1 MDTPPTGWMRA
12 TSQHSLRVHAVRLRL
27 AVVVHVCEVLWLHA
41 ACDLKSTATCRTSS
55 GAPGG
60 NAVTVTARLVLDGD
74 HCRLIEEWTGQVSC
88 TAFRRTACIAR
99 AHGVQTAPAA
109 MVRVLLRAATRRQ
122 LSRP

>member
-88 TAFRRTACIAR
+88 TTFR
-99 AHGVQTAPAA
+99 
-109 MVRVLLRAATRRQ
+109 
-122 LSRP
+122 

>member
-1 MDTPPTGWMRA
+1 M
-12 TSQHSLRVHAVRLRL
+12 HAVRLRL
-27 AVVVHVCEVLWLHA
+27 AVSVHVCEWLWVHE
-41 ACDLKSTATCRTSS
+41 ACGLKSTATCRTSS